1 MELASSALLI
11 ALVLILILILV
22 LIGRSRLANIPRKT
36 YALPYYGKERIELND
51 RLRTGLRSLR
61 FELINGK
68 QSELTKL
75 HNKLKTNDITDSSLN
90 IFASD
95 KQKIM
100 FEMSDESD
108 EYDEIYDN
116 GSIEIG
122 SGDTVERIPIPITLN
137 LINSSKW
144 FFLFYFKI
152 YFIDIF
158 LKKNYYYNYLST
170 KN

>member
-11 ALVLILILILV
+11 ALVLVLILILV
-22 LIGRSRLANIPRKT
+22 LIGRSRLANIPRKS

-75 HNKLKTNDITDSSLN
+75 HNKLKTNDLITDSSLN

-108 EYDEIYDN
+108 DYDEIYDN

-122 SGDTVERIPIPITLN
+122 SGDTAERIPIPITLN
-137 LINSSKW
+137 LINS
-144 FFLFYFKI
+144 
-152 YFIDIF
+152 
-158 LKKNYYYNYLST
+158 T
-170 KN
+170 K